1 LEVAAKALALA
12 NTPIKLQDLER
23 QRLDARKHAAKRWK
37 LYIERGASG
46 KGAIGT
52 EPTGE
57 NFIVELAS
65 TPLPCGMPALSLLDR
80 FTIDEIEAIHEA
92 MCDMGMDSWSYPLVA
107 RHSESIST
115 TRP

>member
-1 LEVAAKALALA
+1 
-12 NTPIKLQDLER
+12 
-23 QRLDARKHAAKRWK
+23 
-37 LYIERGASG
+37 
-46 KGAIGT
+46 
-52 EPTGE
+52 
-57 NFIVELAS
+57 
-65 TPLPCGMPALSLLDR
+65 MPALSLLDR